1 MVTAHLLFLDKIN
14 YVSLKR
20 KNIMLPGDIKVR
32 HSIRGRLRV
41 KVVLL
46 HLHLESVPH
55 LGQLLAGQTGVKNAE
70 VRPVTGSIILYYDPE
85 KTTPRVLVKL
95 LPEILTASLQAISA
109 SPVKKASQRV
119 VNENSL
125 FGSLLHVAALTIY
138 SAYALVRSLIFKSPL
153 PQGPL
158 SLTGI
163 VASVG
168 SLPLLGHAWR
178 DMRNRRGI
186 SLYPFLAGTCVL
198 AIFMGE
204 AITALEVVWVTSVSI
219 LLERYVADRSRRA
232 IREALQVSTR
242 NAYVLVKGREREI
255 PVEALHEGDTV
266 VVHTSEKIPADG
278 VVIRGEALVDEA
290 HITGRAELEHRKK
303 NHPVYAGTI
312 VQQGLIYFRAEKV
325 REKTY
330 LNRILQMVEESLA
343 NRAPAEK
350 TADLLAARLVYWG
363 IAATLGTLVL
373 TGNFIRALTVLL
385 VVSCPCASALAASTA
400 VSATMANAARRRI
413 FVKGGHYLENVGK
426 ADCFCFDKT
435 GTITT
440 GAPQVVTVVPRTRNQ
455 DPGKVLAL
463 AATAEI
469 HNTHPLARAI
479 VEEAKTRGISFPM
492 HAVCEFILG
501 RGVRATLDEES
512 ILVGNNRFMED
523 CGVGTSFL
531 GKKAK
536 GLSEA
541 GHTVVYVARN
551 GKLQGMIGITNTVR
565 PGTAN
570 VLNWLRQ
577 DGVSSMFLI
586 TGDIEPVARTT
597 ARDLGFDEFRAML
610 LPEDKAR
617 YVEELAAVGRRV
629 VVVGD
634 GVNDALAISRAEIG
648 VAMGAGGAEVAIE
661 AADIA
666 LADSDIRH
674 LVALRQMSRKT
685 LQVIEQNHWLAVS
698 TNAVGIVLGA
708 TGKITP
714 IMGGL
719 LHIIH
724 TLGIMLN
731 SSRLLRWEAPGMK
744 EWTEPKSVGH

>member
-1 MVTAHLLFLDKIN
+1 MIEFSAIKFFHGGTITQCLVVCELLSKMRPEDLI
-14 YVSLKR
+14 
-20 KNIMLPGDIKVR
+20 VR
-32 HSIRGRLRV
+32 HSMRGRLRV
-41 KVVLL
+41 KVAFL
-46 HLHLESVPH
+46 HLHVESAAH
-55 LGQLLAGQTGVKNAE
+55 LGQLLAGQAGVKSAE
-70 VRPVTGSIILYYDPE
+70 VRPITGSVILCYDPE
-85 KTTPRVLVKL
+85 KTTPHALVKL
-95 LPEILTASLQAISA
+95 LREALKVSLQAIA
-109 SPVKKASQRV
+109 NSPAKKAPQV
-119 VNENSL
+119 VEHDNSL
-125 FGSLLHVAALTIY
+125 LGNLLHVAALTIY
-138 SAYALVRSLIFKSPL
+138 SAYALVRSLVFKSPL
-153 PQGPL
+153 PEGPF

-163 VASVG
+163 VASAG

-178 DMRNRRGI
+178 DLRSRRGI

-198 AIFMGE
+198 AIIMGE
-204 AITALEVVWVTSVSI
+204 ALTALEVAWVTGVSL
-219 LLERYVADRSRRA
+219 LLEGYVADRSRRA

-242 NAYVLVKGREREI
+242 NAYVLVEGREREI
-255 PVEALHEGDTV
+255 QVEALREGDTV

-278 VVIRGEALVDEA
+278 VVLLGEALVDEA
-290 HITGRAELEHRKK
+290 HITGRGELEHREK
-303 NHPVYAGTI
+303 NNPVYAGTI
-312 VQQGLIYFRAEKV
+312 VQQGLIYVRAEKV
-325 REKTY
+325 GEKTY

-350 TADLLAARLVYWG
+350 TADLLAARLVGLG
-363 IAATLGTLVL
+363 IVATLGTVVL

-440 GAPQVVTVVPRTRNQ
+440 GVPQVAAVVPRAPNQ

-463 AATAEI
+463 AAAAEV

-479 VEEAKTRGISFPM
+479 VEETKTRGIAFPV
-492 HAVCEFILG
+492 HAVCEFVLG

-523 CGVGTSFL
+523 CAVSTSFFR
-531 GKKAK
+531 KKAK
-536 GLSEA
+536 DLSET
-541 GHTVVYVARN
+541 GHTVVYIARD

-565 PGTAN
+565 PGTAD
-570 VLNWLRQ
+570 VLNWLRR
-577 DGVSSMFLI
+577 DGVSSLFLI
-586 TGDIEPVARTT
+586 TGDVELVARTT
-597 ARDLGFDEFRAML
+597 ARDLDFNEYRAML

-617 YVEELAAVGRRV
+617 YVEELAAAGRRV

-666 LADSDIRH
+666 LVDSDIRH

-685 LQVIEQNHWLAVS
+685 LQVIEQNHWFAVS
-698 TNAVGIVLGA
+698 TNIIGIALGA
-708 TGKITP
+708 TGRITP

-719 LHIIH
+719 LHIVH

-731 SSRLLRWEAPGMK
+731 SSRLLRWEAPGM
-744 EWTEPKSVGH
+744 EE